1 MSNIN
6 NNIINTNS
14 NKNIIDNNSK
24 YFYSDCI
31 EYYTKLS
38 NSSSISTN
46 SLITNQLKT
55 NHLKIFLDNLNTK
68 EISILSKIL
77 QKFFYF
83 NHITISSSSNP
94 NEIKKTKEQKLSLI
108 ISSLSK
114 QISLNKNLIT
124 LTLKNLTFSEKNLIE
139 ILSSSLLENT
149 TLIGI
154 SFTKLKIS
162 LENYEILLKFLLTH
176 KNIEYVDLSEN
187 NLNEKN
193 SNLISRII
201 IRQTQRRDQII
212 WAYSLRNEKPINNDF
227 MKGLISINLRNNN
240 LNNNSCDY
248 ICNALIYDNYIRCI
262 DLNHNK
268 IGKDGCKKF
277 IKLLRKNNTILTV
290 DLRNNFGYDEK
301 IHARI
306 VMKMCKN
313 LKFLNN
319 MFKEKKINEKEFFYF
334 KDFVDWTFFNVE
346 IPKEWENKIK
356 VNINNNNN
364 NNNENCFDNNNNY
377 YFDSNNNENE
387 IDNNNNNKINDNNKK
402 YKKENINNMNK
413 NERLISE
420 NNELKSQNAL
430 LKKEINLL
438 KNNNYNNNKKYKN
451 TNKNLNY
458 NEIENFVDQLSNLI
472 NNSSKKINNNKNNNN
487 NNNNENNIYNYE
499 KIKESLIQEEKY

>member
-1 MSNIN
+1 MSDN
-6 NNIINTNS
+6 NNINTFS
-14 NKNIIDNNSK
+14 NKNLIDNNNNK
-24 YFYSDCI
+24 FFYSDCI
-31 EYYTKLS
+31 EYYKKLL
-38 NSSSISTN
+38 NSSSISSN
-46 SLITNQLKT
+46 PQITNQLKT
-55 NHLKIFLDNLNTK
+55 NHLKLFLDNLNQK
-68 EISILSKIL
+68 EIQILSKIL
-77 QKFFYF
+77 QKYFYF
-83 NHITISSSSNP
+83 NHITISSNSNQ
-94 NEIKKTKEQKLSLI
+94 NEKNTSTNQKLSLI
-108 ISSLSK
+108 IPSLSK
-114 QISLNKNLIT
+114 QISLNPNLIT
-124 LTLKNLTFSEKNLIE
+124 LTLKNLQFSEKNSIE
-139 ILSSSLLENT
+139 ILSSSLLSNT

-212 WAYSLRNEKPINNDF
+212 WAFSLRNEKPINNDY

-240 LNNNSCDY
+240 LTNDSCDS

-262 DLNHNK
+262 DLNNNK

-290 DLRNNFGYDEK
+290 DLRNNFGYDEI

-313 LKFLNN
+313 LKILNN
-319 MFKEKKINEKEFFYF
+319 MFKEKKISEKEFFYF

-346 IPKEWENKIK
+346 IPKEWEKLK
-356 VNINNNNN
+356 
-364 NNNENCFDNNNNY
+364 
-377 YFDSNNNENE
+377 
-387 IDNNNNNKINDNNKK
+387 DNNNNNDENYFDNNKNFNENENK
-402 YKKENINNMNK
+402 IIENKKNKKENNNNK

-438 KNNNYNNNKKYKN
+438 KRNNNNNKNNNNKN
-451 TNKNLNY
+451 KNENKNNKNLNY
-458 NEIENFVDQLSNLI
+458 NEIENFVDQLNNLM
-472 NNSSKKINNNKNNNN
+472 NNSSKKINNNNNNSNIN
-487 NNNNENNIYNYE
+487 NYNYE
-499 KIKESLIQEEKY
+499 KIKESLIQEEK

>member
-1 MSNIN
+1 MSDN
-6 NNIINTNS
+6 NNINTFS
-14 NKNIIDNNSK
+14 NKNLIDNNNNK
-24 YFYSDCI
+24 FFYSDCI
-31 EYYTKLS
+31 EYYKKLL
-38 NSSSISTN
+38 NSSSISSN
-46 SLITNQLKT
+46 PQITNQLKT
-55 NHLKIFLDNLNTK
+55 NHLKLFLDNLNQK
-68 EISILSKIL
+68 EIQILSKIL
-77 QKFFYF
+77 QKYFYF
-83 NHITISSSSNP
+83 NHITISSNLNQ
-94 NEIKKTKEQKLSLI
+94 NEKNTSTNQKLSLI
-108 ISSLSK
+108 IPSLSK
-114 QISLNKNLIT
+114 QISLNPNLIT
-124 LTLKNLTFSEKNLIE
+124 LTLKNLQFSEKNSIE
-139 ILSSSLLENT
+139 ILSSSLLSNT

-212 WAYSLRNEKPINNDF
+212 WAFSLRNEKPINNDY

-240 LNNNSCDY
+240 LTNDSCDS

-262 DLNHNK
+262 DLNNNK

-290 DLRNNFGYDEK
+290 DLRNNFGYDEI

-313 LKFLNN
+313 LKILNN
-319 MFKEKKINEKEFFYF
+319 MFKEKKISEKEFFYF

-346 IPKEWENKIK
+346 IPKEWEKLK
-356 VNINNNNN
+356 DNNNNN
-364 NNNENCFDNNNNY
+364 DENYFDNNK
-377 YFDSNNNENE
+377 NNENE
-387 IDNNNNNKINDNNKK
+387 IIENKK
-402 YKKENINNMNK
+402 NKKENYNNNK

-438 KNNNYNNNKKYKN
+438 KRNNNNNKNNNNKN
-451 TNKNLNY
+451 KNENKNNKNLNY
-458 NEIENFVDQLSNLI
+458 NEIENFVDQLNNLM
-472 NNSSKKINNNKNNNN
+472 NNSSKKINNNNNSNINN
-487 NNNNENNIYNYE
+487 YNYE
-499 KIKESLIQEEKY
+499 KIKESLIQEEK

>member
-1 MSNIN
+1 MSDN
-6 NNIINTNS
+6 NNINTFS
-14 NKNIIDNNSK
+14 NKNLIDNNNNK
-24 YFYSDCI
+24 FFYSDCI
-31 EYYTKLS
+31 EYYKKLL
-38 NSSSISTN
+38 NSSSISSN
-46 SLITNQLKT
+46 PQITNQLKT
-55 NHLKIFLDNLNTK
+55 NHLKLFLDNLNQK
-68 EISILSKIL
+68 EIQILSKIL
-77 QKFFYF
+77 QKYFYF
-83 NHITISSSSNP
+83 NHITISSNSNQ
-94 NEIKKTKEQKLSLI
+94 NEKNTSTNQKLSLI
-108 ISSLSK
+108 IPSISK
-114 QISLNKNLIT
+114 QISLNPNLIT
-124 LTLKNLTFSEKNLIE
+124 LTLKNLQFSEKNSIE
-139 ILSSSLLENT
+139 ILSSSLLSNT

-212 WAYSLRNEKPINNDF
+212 WAFSLRNEKPINNDY

-240 LNNNSCDY
+240 LTNDSCDS

-262 DLNHNK
+262 DLNNNK

-290 DLRNNFGYDEK
+290 DLRNNFGYDEI

-313 LKFLNN
+313 LKILNN
-319 MFKEKKINEKEFFYF
+319 MFKEKKISEKEFFYF

-346 IPKEWENKIK
+346 IPKEWEKLK
-356 VNINNNNN
+356 
-364 NNNENCFDNNNNY
+364 
-377 YFDSNNNENE
+377 
-387 IDNNNNNKINDNNKK
+387 DNNNNNDENYFDNNKNFNENENK
-402 YKKENINNMNK
+402 IIENKKNKKENNNNK

-438 KNNNYNNNKKYKN
+438 KRNNNNNNRNNNNNKNENKN
-451 TNKNLNY
+451 NKNLNY
-458 NEIENFVDQLSNLI
+458 NEIENFVDQLNNLM
-472 NNSSKKINNNKNNNN
+472 NNSSKKINNNNNSNFNN
-487 NNNNENNIYNYE
+487 YNYE
-499 KIKESLIQEEKY
+499 KIKESLIQEEK

>member
-1 MSNIN
+1 MSN
-6 NNIINTNS
+6 NNINTIS
-14 NKNIIDNNSK
+14 NKNIIDNYNNNK
-24 YFYSDCI
+24 FFYSDCI
-31 EYYTKLS
+31 EYYKKLL
-38 NSSSISTN
+38 NSSSISSN
-46 SLITNQLKT
+46 PQITNQLKT
-55 NHLKIFLDNLNTK
+55 NHLKLFLDNLNQK
-68 EISILSKIL
+68 EIQILSKIL
-77 QKFFYF
+77 QKYFYF
-83 NHITISSSSNP
+83 NHITISSNSNE
-94 NEIKKTKEQKLSLI
+94 NEKNTSINQKLNLI
-108 ISSLSK
+108 IPSLSK
-114 QISLNKNLIT
+114 QISLNPNLIT
-124 LTLKNLTFSEKNLIE
+124 FTLKNLQFSDKNSIE
-139 ILSSSLLENT
+139 ILSSSLLSNT

-212 WAYSLRNEKPINNDF
+212 WAFSLRNEKPINNDY

-240 LNNNSCDY
+240 LTNNSCDS

-262 DLNHNK
+262 DLNNNK

-290 DLRNNFGYDEK
+290 DLRNNFGYDEI

-313 LKFLNN
+313 LKILNN
-319 MFKEKKINEKEFFYF
+319 MFKEKKISEKEFFYF

-356 VNINNNNN
+356 NNNNN
-364 NNNENCFDNNNNY
+364 NNDENYFDNNK
-377 YFDSNNNENE
+377 NNENE
-387 IDNNNNNKINDNNKK
+387 IIENKK
-402 YKKENINNMNK
+402 NKKENYNNNK

-420 NNELKSQNAL
+420 NNELKTQNAFLKEKINLFIKNNKIKIIML
-430 LKKEINLL
+430 LKVKIIRI
-438 KNNNYNNNKKYKN
+438 K
-451 TNKNLNY
+451 
-458 NEIENFVDQLSNLI
+458 IEL
-472 NNSSKKINNNKNNNN
+472 
-487 NNNNENNIYNYE
+487 
-499 KIKESLIQEEKY
+499 

>member
-6 NNIINTNS
+6 NNIINSNS
-14 NKNIIDNNSK
+14 NKNIIDNNNNNNK

-31 EYYTKLS
+31 EYYSKLS

-46 SLITNQLKT
+46 SQITNQLKS
-55 NHLKIFLDNLNTK
+55 NHLKIILNNLNIK
-68 EISILSKIL
+68 EIQILSKIL

-83 NHITISSSSNP
+83 NHITISSSNATTIESKK
-94 NEIKKTKEQKLSLI
+94 IKDQKLSQI

-114 QISLNKNLIT
+114 QISMNKNLIT

-139 ILSSSLLENT
+139 ILSSSLLQNT

-154 SFTKLKIS
+154 SFTKLTIS

-240 LNNNSCDY
+240 LNNDSCDF

-277 IKLLRKNNTILTV
+277 IKLLRKNNTILTI

-319 MFKEKKINEKEFFYF
+319 LFKEKKINQKEFFYF

-346 IPKEWENKIK
+346 IPKEWENKLK
-356 VNINNNNN
+356 ENVNV
-364 NNNENCFDNNNNY
+364 NNNENYFDNNNNY
-377 YFDSNNNENE
+377 FDNNE
-387 IDNNNNNKINDNNKK
+387 IDNNNNKKFKNFNYNN
-402 YKKENINNMNK
+402 NK

-420 NNELKSQNAL
+420 NNQLKSQNAL

-438 KNNNYNNNKKYKN
+438 KNNNNNNNNKNYKH

-458 NEIENFVDQLSNLI
+458 NEIENFADQLNNLM
-472 NNSSKKINNNKNNNN
+472 NNSSKKINNNKIN
-487 NNNNENNIYNYE
+487 NNNNENKIYNYE
-499 KIKESLIQEEKY
+499 KIKESLIQEEK

>member
-1 MSNIN
+1 MSN
-6 NNIINTNS
+6 NNINTIS
-14 NKNIIDNNSK
+14 NKNIIDNYNNNK
-24 YFYSDCI
+24 FFYSDCI
-31 EYYTKLS
+31 EYYKKLL
-38 NSSSISTN
+38 NSSSISSN
-46 SLITNQLKT
+46 PQITNQLKT
-55 NHLKIFLDNLNTK
+55 NHLKLFLDNLNQK
-68 EISILSKIL
+68 EIQILSKIL
-77 QKFFYF
+77 QKYFYF
-83 NHITISSSSNP
+83 NHITISSNSNE
-94 NEIKKTKEQKLSLI
+94 NEKNTSINQKLNLI
-108 ISSLSK
+108 IPSLSK
-114 QISLNKNLIT
+114 QISLNPNLIT
-124 LTLKNLTFSEKNLIE
+124 FTLKNLQFSDKNSIE
-139 ILSSSLLENT
+139 ILSSSLLSNT

-212 WAYSLRNEKPINNDF
+212 WAFSLRNEKPINNDY

-240 LNNNSCDY
+240 LTNNSCDS

-262 DLNHNK
+262 DLNNNK

-290 DLRNNFGYDEK
+290 DLRNNFGYDEI

-313 LKFLNN
+313 LKILNN
-319 MFKEKKINEKEFFYF
+319 MFKEKKISEKEFFYF

-356 VNINNNNN
+356 NNNNN
-364 NNNENCFDNNNNY
+364 NNDENYFDNNK
-377 YFDSNNNENE
+377 NNENE
-387 IDNNNNNKINDNNKK
+387 IIENKK
-402 YKKENINNMNK
+402 NKKENYNNNK

-438 KNNNYNNNKKYKN
+438 KRSNNNNKDNNNKN
-451 TNKNLNY
+451 ENKNNNNKNLNY
-458 NEIENFVDQLSNLI
+458 NEIENFVDQLNNLM
-472 NNSSKKINNNKNNNN
+472 NNSSKKINNN
-487 NNNNENNIYNYE
+487 NNININNYNYE
-499 KIKESLIQEEKY
+499 KIKESLIQEEK